1 MNDSLISGFYRLDI
15 RQRIERLEQRGLLSA
30 DDASALRE
38 GRHVLL
44 PAAADRIIE
53 NVIGV
58 FGLPFAISPN
68 FIVNGSGRLA
78 PMVVEEPSIVAGL
91 SFAAA
96 LASRNGGFRAS
107 CDESLLAGQ
116 IHITNIADAG
126 AAAASIEAAAD
137 ELLAAANAVHPRLG
151 ERGGGVRDVE
161 VRRLSLPGGEAALA
175 VHLLVDT
182 CDAMGANLVNTICEA
197 IAPRVAGICGG
208 TVAMRILSNL
218 ADRSLVTARVS
229 YLAEQLAVDDLDGAA
244 VRDAIVMTSDI
255 AAADPYRAATHNKGI
270 MNGIDAVAIATGND
284 WRAIEAGAH
293 AYAGIVGQYRPLSSW
308 SVGSGG
314 ELVGEI
320 RVPLKVGTVGGTLAA
335 NPAAALGL
343 RIAGVDSAADLA
355 QLMAAVGLAQNF
367 AALRALA
374 TSGIQKGHMRLHAR
388 SLVAAAGVAGDR
400 FDEAVEQ
407 LVASGEISET
417 RARDIAAQ
425 LEAERPQVDEPMGT
439 AAGKVILLGEHAA
452 VYGKHALALPIPGAV
467 TATVHESENLTLEVP
482 DWKLSRE
489 ISRDTSGV
497 DAAVRRILENLGV
510 RQRGFTIRV
519 RSALPRAM
527 GLGSS
532 AAFAVAIVRAFDRLL
547 GLSLDDK
554 RVNEI
559 AFDCEKLA
567 HGNPSGVDNTL
578 ATFARPILFRKGDSF
593 QVEEL
598 GLERTPP
605 IVIACGHQP
614 GVTHEQVAGVRAR
627 YEAQPA
633 AYAAIFEQI
642 DGLSIAGAKA
652 LVAGEYAELG
662 QLMNIGQGLLNAL
675 GVSTPELE
683 RMIEIARQAGAA
695 GAKLT
700 GAGGGGSIVAACP
713 GTERAVVTALR
724 SAGYRTIDLS
734 NDREAQWKT

>member
-1 MNDSLISGFYRLDI
+1 VNDSLISGFYRLDI
-15 RQRIERLEQRGLLSA
+15 RQRIERLEKRGLLSA
-30 DDASALRE
+30 DDASTLRE

-68 FIVNGSGRLA
+68 FIVNGAGRLV

-96 LASRNGGFRAS
+96 LASRNGGFEAS

-116 IHITNIADAG
+116 IHVTNISDPES
-126 AAAASIEAAAD
+126 AAARVEAAAD
-137 ELLAAANAVHPRLG
+137 ELLAAANAVHPRLA
-151 ERGGGVRDVE
+151 ERGGGVRDIE
-161 VRRLSLPGGEAALA
+161 VRRLLLPGGDTVLV

-182 CDAMGANLVNTICEA
+182 RDAMGANLVNTICETV
-197 IAPRVAGICGG
+197 APRVAEIVGG
-208 TVAMRILSNL
+208 SVAMRILSNL
-218 ADRSLVTARVS
+218 ADRSLATARVS
-229 YLAEQLAVDDLDGAA
+229 YRIEQLAVDELDGEV

-255 AAADPYRAATHNKGI
+255 AVADPYRAATHNKGI

-293 AYAGIVGQYRPLSSW
+293 AYAGIDGQYRPLSRW
-308 SVGSGG
+308 GVGSDG

-320 RVPLKVGTVGGTLAA
+320 RIPLKVGIVGGTLAA

-343 RIAGVDSAADLA
+343 RIAGVESAAELA

-374 TSGIQKGHMRLHAR
+374 TSGIQRGHMRLHAR
-388 SLVAAAGVAGDR
+388 SLVAASGVAADL

-407 LVASGEISET
+407 LVASGDISET
-417 RARDIAAQ
+417 RARHVAAQ
-425 LEAERPQVDEPMGT
+425 LQAERPQQDEPMGT

-452 VYGKHALALPIPGAV
+452 VYGRHALALPIEGAV
-467 TATVHESENLTLEVP
+467 TATVQEAASLALEVP
-482 DWKLSRE
+482 DWRLSRE
-489 ISRDTSGV
+489 ILQDADGI
-497 DAAVRRILENLGV
+497 DAAVHRILENLGIT
-510 RQRGFTIRV
+510 RQGFMIRV

-547 GLSLDDK
+547 GLSLGDD

-578 ATFARPILFRKGDSF
+578 ATFARPMLFCRDESF
-593 QVEEL
+593 HVEEL
-598 GLERTPP
+598 ELEQRPP

-614 GVTHEQVAGVRAR
+614 GSTREQVAGVRAR
-627 YEAQPA
+627 YEAQPE
-633 AYAAIFEQI
+633 AYTAIFDQV
-642 DGLSIAGAKA
+642 DALSVAGAKA
-652 LVAGEYAELG
+652 LVDGDYAELG
-662 QLMNIGQGLLNAL
+662 QLMDICQGLLNAL

-683 RMIEIARQAGAA
+683 RMVGIARNAGAA

-713 GTERAVVTALR
+713 GAVQEVVSALR
-724 SAGYRTIDLS
+724 SAGYSTIDLS
-734 NDREAQWKT
+734 NDKEAHWKT